1 MVAPDRAA
9 RSALDAAPVAGP
21 GTDVDQ
27 TPDIIPDIEAR
38 IAACRDGRGSERF
51 VGVRLPASFDPTA
64 LLDDPAASEV
74 VASYERPSRGFA
86 LIGVGEA
93 GRVELP
99 AGGALEALRD
109 GARRLLEGDAAAE
122 SPELRPRLL
131 GGFAF
136 DGRRTPGAPW
146 VGFAAGAMLLPRLL
160 FVRDGGVNGVVVAPG
175 VDPGEVK
182 ALVAR
187 VIARARAHLA
197 PPRMPHVLRVL
208 RDFERSHWL
217 AAVGTIASSIRAG
230 LYEKVVLAAM
240 RELEAD
246 GPIAVGA
253 TMAQLRREY
262 PHCHL
267 FSMRAAGAIFL
278 GASPELLVSLRDGVV
293 SALGLAGSARRDPS
307 PEIDAQVGQALL
319 GSSKDRI
326 EHETV
331 VRALRGGLE
340 PLTEQL
346 RVPGEPTLLQLRNIQ
361 HLATEIS
368 GRVAPN
374 VDVFDLVQRLHPT
387 PAVCGW
393 PTAAAREVIGEQEA
407 FERGWYAGP
416 IGWVDAAGDG
426 EFAVGLR
433 SALVRDDHAWLFAG
447 AGIMADSDPASELA
461 EIEMKFTPLAGALA
475 GEPEGDEGVE
485 A

>member
-1 MVAPDRAA
+1 MVAPDRTG
-9 RSALDAAPVAGP
+9 SALDAASEPSL
-21 GTDVDQ
+21 
-27 TPDIIPDIEAR
+27 DIEAR
-38 IAACRDGRGSERF
+38 IAACRGGRGSDRF
-51 VGVRLPASFDPTA
+51 VGVRLPANFDPLA
-64 LLDDPAASEV
+64 LLDDPATSDV
-74 VASYERPSRGFA
+74 VASYERPSREFA

-93 GRVELP
+93 GCVELP
-99 AGGALEALRD
+99 AGATPDALRD
-109 GARRLLEGDAAAE
+109 GARRLLDREAASEA
-122 SPELRPRLL
+122 PELRPRLL

-136 DGRRTPGAPW
+136 DGRRMPGAPW
-146 VGFAAGAMLLPRLL
+146 AGFAAGAMLLPRLL
-160 FVRDGGVNGVVVAPG
+160 FVRDGGVSGVVVAPG

-187 VIARARAHLA
+187 VIARARAIVA
-197 PPRMPHVLRVL
+197 PPRVPRVLRVL
-208 RDFERSHWL
+208 RDFDRAHWL
-217 AAVGTIASSIRAG
+217 AAVGTVASAIRAG

-253 TMAQLRREY
+253 TMARLRREY

-307 PEIDAQVGQALL
+307 PELDAQVGQALL
-319 GSSKDRI
+319 ASAKDRI

-331 VRALRGGLE
+331 VRALRSGLE

-346 RVPGEPTLLQLRNIQ
+346 RVPSEPTLLQLRNIQ

-393 PTAAAREVIGEQEA
+393 PTTAAREVIGEQEA
-407 FERGWYAGP
+407 FDRGWYAGP

-433 SALVRDDHAWLFAG
+433 SALVRDDRAWLFAG

-475 GEPEGDEGVE
+475 GVPEAGE